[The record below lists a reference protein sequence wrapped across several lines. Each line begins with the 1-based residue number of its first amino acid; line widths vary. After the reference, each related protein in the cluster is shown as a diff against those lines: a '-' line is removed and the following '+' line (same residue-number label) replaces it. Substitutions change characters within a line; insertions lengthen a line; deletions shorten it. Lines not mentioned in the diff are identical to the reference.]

1 MPPTP
6 TAVLVVTSLIDE
18 TANTVIRVLIER
30 EVRVVRV
37 DPADIGTALTF
48 SAHIGNGRDSWGG
61 RLLTPSRDVS
71 LEEIGATYY
80 RRPSPW
86 RSDAAD
92 EQVRQFVIT
101 EARHGLR
108 GLLRTLPN
116 CRYVNHPAAT
126 EGADFKV
133 AQLQVAVR
141 AGMKI
146 PETLVTNDLDAARKF
161 ALEHEHIIYK
171 SFRGVPPG
179 AGCQVGAI
187 WTQRISADDLN
198 GSLSVTAHLFQ
209 KEIQKTADA
218 RVTVVGRKVFASRI
232 TAPDGALDWRRG
244 DWRTLIHDPIEVPEA
259 IREALYTYL
268 AHFGLEFG
276 CFDFAIEESRA
287 GEIWTFIECNPNGQ
301 WGWLPDCDAIAHAFA
316 DVLLEGWWP

>member
-30 EVRVVRV
+30 EVRVVRI

-133 AQLQVAVR
+133 AQLQAAVR
-141 AGMKI
+141 VGMNIVPGSSAGRGLSGGRDM
-146 PETLVTNDLDAARKF
+146 DAADQCRRS
-161 ALEHEHIIYK
+161 ERVI
-171 SFRGVPPG
+171 
-179 AGCQVGAI
+179 VGN
-187 WTQRISADDLN
+187 RSPV
-198 GSLSVTAHLFQ
+198 S
-209 KEIQKTADA
+209 E
-218 RVTVVGRKVFASRI
+218 
-232 TAPDGALDWRRG
+232 G
-244 DWRTLIHDPIEVPEA
+244 DTEDR
-259 IREALYTYL
+259 
-268 AHFGLEFG
+268 
-276 CFDFAIEESRA
+276 
-287 GEIWTFIECNPNGQ
+287 
-301 WGWLPDCDAIAHAFA
+301 
-316 DVLLEGWWP
+316 